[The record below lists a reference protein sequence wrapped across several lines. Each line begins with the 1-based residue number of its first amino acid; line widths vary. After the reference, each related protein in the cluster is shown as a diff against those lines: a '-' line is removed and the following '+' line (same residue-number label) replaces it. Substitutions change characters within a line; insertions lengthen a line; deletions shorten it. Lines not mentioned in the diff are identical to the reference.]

1 MGVRNLSYLKKM
13 VFGVTDMRSMETRN
27 KTTMVAGESRMTLS
41 VVFWGLFFAI
51 ILLFPS
57 VSFGNKLPVVGSI
70 YPVADMVR
78 QIGGEHVDVTV
89 VLPAGA
95 SPHTFEPKPSMLKK
109 FSSAKIFFMIGAG
122 LEFWA
127 EKFIRLSDPNLTT
140 VVLSESIPLIHTLA
154 NHDEYEHRHGKTDLS
169 GNGARA
175 ANPHIWLDPN
185 LAKLMVNTIAASLSA
200 IDREHAASYQRRSDM
215 YLDELNKLDDQI
227 SKTIAL
233 FTNKK
238 YVSFHASWVYF
249 ARRYGLESVGVIE
262 ASPGRN
268 PSPLWIKRI
277 VENIKAYRIQSVF
290 AEPQLNPKVAEIIA
304 KEAGVNVL
312 MLDPIGG
319 PDLQERSSYIDLM
332 NYNLNVLQK
341 AMK

>member
-1 MGVRNLSYLKKM
+1 MDTRKRIKM
-13 VFGVTDMRSMETRN
+13 V
-27 KTTMVAGESRMTLS
+27 AHESRMTLS
-41 VVFWGLFFAI
+41 IVFLGLFFGI
-51 ILLFPS
+51 ILLLPS
-57 VSFGNKLPVVGSI
+57 VSFGKKLPVVSSI

-95 SPHTFEPKPSMLKK
+95 SPHTFEPKPSMLKT

-127 EKFIRLSDPNLTT
+127 EKFIRLSGPNLTT
-140 VVLSESIPLIHTLA
+140 VVLSEGIPLIHTLA
-154 NHDEYEHRHGKTDLS
+154 NHDEYEHRHGKTEVS
-169 GNGARA
+169 GNGDRT
-175 ANPHIWLDPN
+175 ANPHIWLDPSI
-185 LAKLMVNTIAASLSA
+185 ARLMVNTITASLSGV
-200 IDREHAASYQRRSDM
+200 DGEHAATYQRRSDI
-215 YLDELNKLDDQI
+215 YLDELNRLDDQT
-227 SKTIAL
+227 SKTIAS

-277 VENIKAYRIQSVF
+277 VENIREYRIQSVF

-319 PDLQERSSYIDLM
+319 PNVPGRSSYIDLM

>member
-1 MGVRNLSYLKKM
+1 
-13 VFGVTDMRSMETRN
+13 METRK
-27 KTTMVAGESRMTLS
+27 KTKMVACESRM
-41 VVFWGLFFAI
+41 GLAFV
-51 ILLFPS
+51 LLRLFLGIMLLLPS
-57 VSFGNKLPVVGSI
+57 VCFGNKLPVVSSI

-95 SPHTFEPKPSMLKK
+95 SPHTFEPKPGMLKK

-140 VVLSESIPLIHTLA
+140 VVLSEGIPLIRTLDH
-154 NHDEYEHRHGKTDLS
+154 HDEYEHRHSKGGVAISEAL
-169 GNGARA
+169 A
-175 ANPHIWLDPN
+175 ANPHIWLDPSI
-185 LAKLMVNTIAASLSA
+185 ARVMVNTITAVLSDV
-200 IDREHAASYQRRSDM
+200 DREYAGTYQHRSDI
-215 YLDELNKLDDQI
+215 YLDELNRLDDQI
-227 SKTIAL
+227 SKTIAS

-290 AEPQLNPKVAEIIA
+290 AEPQLNPKVAEVIA

-312 MLDPIGG
+312 VLDPIGG
-319 PDLQERSSYIDLM
+319 PNVPGRSSYIDLM